1 MPQPLSQRNKMEG
14 LHGKKSIKDSIKQQ
28 KLDKSLRGSYN
39 ASSAGILMSQAIQ
52 YCWED
57 SSF

>member
-1 MPQPLSQRNKMEG
+1 MEG

-57 SSF
+57 SSL